1 MMGDLYSKKAQEI
14 FLRTLSRYSINK
26 YSEFPRRNIHR
37 CEDHCTHKFAVL
49 DDGTAAHGGLP

>member
-26 YSEFPRRNIHR
+26 YSEFLRRNNHR
-37 CEDHCTHKFAVL
+37 CEDYCTHKFAVL
-49 DDGTAAHGGLP
+49 DDGTAARGGLP